1 MKPIALFSL
10 FLLSLFSWNARAADE
25 GGPKLEEKQMLSLI
39 NEASGGV
46 ELYHSVDIP
55 VENRNQF
62 DINGDGIPE
71 WFIVPKTAC
80 GDTNNCQFFVIMFEK
95 KKGWHV
101 LLKADGKL
109 TSLSPWGVII
119 VPHKTRGYTD
129 LLTVFDMGPEGNG
142 QRSLERHVWVW
153 NGKAYETSTQPFP
166 PPDAGP
172 EMTSFLKEVDKL
184 KHERLAKPTVQ

>member
-1 MKPIALFSL
+1 MKRIALLSVL
-10 FLLSLFSWNARAADE
+10 CLSLFPWAARADE
-25 GGPKLEEKQMLSLI
+25 GPKLEEKQMLSLI

-80 GDTNNCQFFVIMFEK
+80 GDTNNCQFFVIMFDK
-95 KKGWHV
+95 KKNWHV

-119 VPHKTRGYTD
+119 VPHKTKGYTD

-153 NGKAYETSTQPFP
+153 NGKAYETSAQPFP

-172 EMTSFLKEVDKL
+172 EMVDFLKEVDK
-184 KHERLAKPTVQ
+184 